1 MSSNSLANFQL
12 FFQQPEQNIKKL
24 LSLISSLIEEKD
36 IAIATFLAVEQVELI
51 WLIRIL
57 NTEYDK
63 QFSSPQNFQ

>member
-12 FFQQPEQNIKKL
+12 LFQQSEQNIKKL
-24 LSLISSLIEEKD
+24 LSLISLLVKEKD

-57 NTEYDK
+57 NIEYNK
-63 QFSSPQNFQ
+63 